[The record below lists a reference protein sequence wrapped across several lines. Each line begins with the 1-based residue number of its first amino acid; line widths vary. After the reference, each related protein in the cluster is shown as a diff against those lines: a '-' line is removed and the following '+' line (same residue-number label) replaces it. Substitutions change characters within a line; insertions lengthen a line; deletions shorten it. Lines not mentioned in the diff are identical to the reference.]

1 MLYIANFKILP
12 IDFIIAIIVL
22 NKIPVIRNNTP
33 VNKKWK
39 DTFTM
44 ELFSPERVFFDTT
57 SLKYPLGQKLL
68 QYFEEKNVE
77 IIKAPIQRVFH
88 FIPGESEND
97 KYSHAKKT
105 LVITT
110 KKSLNLDIC
119 KPSADYEFSLVTNCP
134 GNCEYCYLHTT
145 QSFKPYMRV
154 YVNIEDIFETIKKY
168 INKNS
173 NNITTFEVASA
184 GDPLAV
190 EHITGNLART
200 IEFFGKLD
208 NGRLRVVTK
217 FDNVDSLLDIEHRGH
232 TRFRFSINSRYVI
245 DTFEHN
251 TANFS
256 ERIEAATKIFNAG
269 YPLGFIVAPIMVYDN
284 WKEQYKELFETLGQ
298 KLNFSNNKAPV
309 TFELIQHRFT
319 TTAKNVITKRFPNTK
334 LDMDETKRSLKWG
347 MYGRYKYVYPREIS
361 DEIKEYISTLIK
373 NNFSDSIIEYY
384 T

>member
-1 MLYIANFKILP
+1 M
-12 IDFIIAIIVL
+12 
-22 NKIPVIRNNTP
+22 NKRPVTRNNTHG
-33 VNKKWK
+33 NEKWK
-39 DTFTM
+39 DVFTM
-44 ELFSPERVFFDTT
+44 KLFFPERVFFD
-57 SLKYPLGQKLL
+57 SSALKYPLAQELL
-68 QYFEEKNVE
+68 QYFEARDVE
-77 IIKAPIQRVFH
+77 IIKAPIQKVLQS
-88 FIPGESEND
+88 IPGETENH
-97 KYSHAKKT
+97 KYAHAKKT

-110 KKSLNLDIC
+110 KKALNLDIC

-145 QSFKPYMRV
+145 QSFKPYMRA
-154 YVNIEDIFETIKKY
+154 YVNIDDIFDTIKKY

-173 NNITTFEVASA
+173 DNITTFEVASS
-184 GDPLAV
+184 GDPLAI

-200 IEFFGKLD
+200 IEFFGRLD
-208 NGRLRVVTK
+208 KGRLRVVTK
-217 FDNVDSLLDIEHRGH
+217 FDNVDSLLSLEHEGH

-256 ERIEAATKIFNAG
+256 ERIEAATKISNAG

-284 WKEQYKELFETLGQ
+284 WKEQYKELFETLAQ
-298 KLNFSNNKAPV
+298 KLNFNNIKEPV

-319 TTAKNVITKRFPNTK
+319 TTAKDVISRRFPKTK

-347 MYGRYKYVYPREIS
+347 MYGRYKYVYPPEIS
-361 DEIKEYISTLIK
+361 NEIKEYISTLIK
-373 NNFSDSIIEYY
+373 NNFPESIIEYY